1 MSGELHIPVG
11 LFPGTD
17 PGTLWL
23 VDWGGGG
30 LKSQSERSAVVKIQV
45 STPDGS

>member
-1 MSGELHIPVG
+1 MVGELHIPVG

-17 PGTLWL
+17 PGTICLGEWHE
-23 VDWGGGG
+23 G
-30 LKSQSERSAVVKIQV
+30 LKSQSERSAVVKIKV